1 MSLHDFHSACKI
13 LFAVDLKRASFH
25 PSADNK
31 PVQNDVAHA
40 MP

>member
-1 MSLHDFHSACKI
+1 MTEFTRLSI
-13 LFAVDLKRASFH
+13 LFAVDLKHASFH